1 MKIRAREEQRLH
13 LPRQISKSSLIR
25 ESMNMPGW
33 LSSQL
38 KELSEKGTFYWVRVA
53 GIVVLGIW
61 AGDWVAHTDS
71 WRGWRRSC
79 YQLLQYVNPLKPHP
93 YGTVLVLIEDQEY
106 WREPG
111 LFAHRTPIR
120 RDCLANLVRAIGAQ
134 DPAVIALDFNLE
146 SPSVEGNPIDEPE
159 YAAETDKLVTAI
171 RELPRKC
178 AVVLPKTTRTPSPGE
193 YLENAAVYDGKD
205 FGQTK
210 VYKGY
215 ISGPKDFP
223 RVAFFTMTTQNGG
236 SLSSFAQ
243 AIARAKDPRST
254 LDNKGPT
261 LPTTTFVALKEFPQ
275 ASALDVLKG
284 ESHALEKLPHN
295 VVIVGAHW
303 HMDGYNHGKLID
315 LHDSTMG
322 LVPGALLHAN
332 YVESIL
338 NTRLY
343 WEWPPVWLRIIEI
356 AAALLVALVFA
367 LKTGTVVKALA
378 VGVIILAL
386 VVTSIVSLLAFAS
399 VFDFS
404 ILIIVVIAHAVVEQV
419 LERKREGVQA

>member
-1 MKIRAREEQRLH
+1 
-13 LPRQISKSSLIR
+13 
-25 ESMNMPGW
+25 MPAW
-33 LSSQL
+33 LSSHL
-38 KELSEKGTFYWVRVA
+38 KELSNKGVLYWIRVA
-53 GIVVLGIW
+53 GSVVLGIW

-79 YQLLQYVNPLKPHP
+79 YQFLQYVVPLRPHP
-93 YGTVLVLIEDQEY
+93 YGTVLVLIKDQEY

-120 RDCLANLVRAIGAQ
+120 RDTLAKLVTAIGAQ
-134 DPAVIALDFNLE
+134 GPAVIALDFNLE
-146 SPSVEGNPIDEPE
+146 SPSPDGNPIDEPE
-159 YAAETDKLVTAI
+159 YASETDALATAI
-171 RELPRKC
+171 RELPRNC
-178 AVVLPKTTRTPSPGE
+178 SVVLPKTTRTPLPGQ
-193 YLENAAVYDGKD
+193 YLENSAVYDNKD
-205 FGQTK
+205 FGKTK

-223 RVAFFTMTTQNGG
+223 RVAFFTMRVQDGG

-243 AIARAKDPRST
+243 AIARARNPQSS
-254 LDNKGPT
+254 LDNTGAT
-261 LPTTTFVALKEFPQ
+261 LPTTTFVPLEEFPQ

-284 ESHALEKLPHN
+284 EPRALEKLPNN

-303 HMDGYNHGKLID
+303 HMDGYNQGKLID
-315 LHDSTMG
+315 LHDSPLG

-343 WEWPPVWLRIIEI
+343 WEWPPIWLRVIEVM
-356 AAALLVALVFA
+356 AALLVAFVFA
-367 LKTGTVVKALA
+367 LKTGPVVKALA
-378 VGVIILAL
+378 VGLIILAL
-386 VVTSIVSLLAFAS
+386 VGTSIVSLLAFAS

-404 ILIIVVIAHAVVEQV
+404 ILVIIVIAHALVEQFV
-419 LERKREGVQA
+419 ERKRHGAQA

>member
-1 MKIRAREEQRLH
+1 MKIWARQKQRLH
-13 LPRQISKSSLIR
+13 LPHQICKLSLIR
-25 ESMNMPGW
+25 ETMNMPGW

-38 KELSEKGTFYWVRVA
+38 KELGEKRAFYWVQVA
-53 GIVVLGIW
+53 GIVILGIW
-61 AGDWVAHTDS
+61 AGDRIAHADS
-71 WRGWRRSC
+71 WRGLRRSC
-79 YQLLQYVNPLKPHP
+79 YQLLQYANPLKPHP
-93 YGTVLVLIEDQEY
+93 YEIVLVLIEDQEY

-159 YAAETDKLVTAI
+159 YAAETDKLATAI
-171 RELPRKC
+171 RELPPKC

-215 ISGPKDFP
+215 ISGPNDFP
-223 RVAFFTMTTQNGG
+223 RVALFTMSTQNGG

-254 LDNKGPT
+254 VDNKGPA

-284 ESHALEKLPHN
+284 EPHALEKLSHN

-303 HMDGYNHGKLID
+303 HRDGYNHGDLID
-315 LHDSTMG
+315 LHDSIIG

-332 YVESIL
+332 YVQAIL
-338 NTRLY
+338 TTRLY
-343 WEWPPVWLRIIEI
+343 WEWAPVWLRIIEV

-367 LKTGTVVKALA
+367 LKTGTVAKALA

-386 VVTSIVSLLAFAS
+386 YVTSIVSLLAFAL

-404 ILIIVVIAHAVVEQV
+404 ILIVLVIAHAVVAHII
-419 LERKREGVQA
+419 ERKTKGLQA